1 MAANGSSAS
10 APNITPLA
18 KYKLVF
24 LGDQGVGKTSI
35 ITRFM
40 YDNFDKN
47 YQATIGIDFL
57 SKTMYLEDRTVRLQL
72 WDTAGQE
79 RFRSLIPSYIRD
91 SSVAVIVYDIT
102 NRASF
107 LNTTKWIEDVRNERG
122 NDVIIILVGNKTD
135 LSEKRQVSA
144 EEGEDK
150 STKEGI
156 MFIETSAKA
165 GFNIKALFR
174 KLATALPGMESTQAP
189 PANSMVD
196 IKITGK
202 AGAKP
207 GAAAAPGAAG
217 ATVTLTAENANA
229 PANAAEEAKGCAC

>member
-1 MAANGSSAS
+1 MSNGPETPAPSGSSS
-10 APNITPLA
+10 TGGPNISPLA

-40 YDNFDKN
+40 YDSFDKN

-91 SSVAVIVYDIT
+91 SSVAVVVFDIT

-107 LNTTKWIEDVRNERG
+107 LNTSKWIEDVRNERG

-135 LSEKRQVSA
+135 LSDKRQVSVD
-144 EEGEDK
+144 EGEDK
-150 STKEGI
+150 ATKEGI
-156 MFIETSAKA
+156 MFIESSMETAAQPAQPTS
-165 GFNIKALFR
+165 NLIDI
-174 KLATALPGMESTQAP
+174 KLA
-189 PANSMVD
+189 
-196 IKITGK
+196 
-202 AGAKP
+202 
-207 GAAAAPGAAG
+207 
-217 ATVTLTAENANA
+217 ANA
-229 PANAAEEAKGCAC
+229 KKVPDQEPSAPCAC

>member
-1 MAANGSSAS
+1 MSTTAAQPVANGDTGAASGAPSSS
-10 APNITPLA
+10 GGQHNISPLA

-40 YDNFDKN
+40 YDSFDKN

-91 SSVAVIVYDIT
+91 SSVAVVVYDIT

-107 LNTTKWIEDVRNERG
+107 LNTSKWIEDVRNER
-122 NDVIIILVGNKTD
+122 
-135 LSEKRQVSA
+135 
-144 EEGEDK
+144 
-150 STKEGI
+150 
-156 MFIETSAKA
+156 
-165 GFNIKALFR
+165 
-174 KLATALPGMESTQAP
+174 
-189 PANSMVD
+189 
-196 IKITGK
+196 
-202 AGAKP
+202 
-207 GAAAAPGAAG
+207 
-217 ATVTLTAENANA
+217 
-229 PANAAEEAKGCAC
+229 